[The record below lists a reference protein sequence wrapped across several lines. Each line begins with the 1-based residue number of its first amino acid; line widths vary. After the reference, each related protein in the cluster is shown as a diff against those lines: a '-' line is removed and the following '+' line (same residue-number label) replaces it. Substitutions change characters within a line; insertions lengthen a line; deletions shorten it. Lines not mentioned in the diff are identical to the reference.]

1 MSMNNEILVKI
12 NNLNFSYNREPA
24 LLDINFNI
32 ERGDFVGIIGPNG
45 SGKTTLLK
53 IMLGLL
59 SPHGGSVFL
68 FGKKI
73 SDFNEWE
80 KIGYVPQKISS
91 LEIKFPITVYEFVSM
106 GRINKSKFFFKFNKK
121 DKEAIDEALE
131 VVEMEKHKNHL
142 ISELSGGEQQ
152 RVFIARAIASKP
164 EFLILDEPTVGV
176 DIETQDRFYKLLTRL
191 NRDFNL
197 TLAIV
202 SHDVDVIASEVK
214 TLVCLNRSLV
224 YHGTPKEFIKED
236 YIERLYG
243 KDVRFILHGH

>member
-1 MSMNNEILVKI
+1 MDNEILVKI
-12 NNLNFSYNREPA
+12 NNLNFSYKRETV
-24 LLDINFNI
+24 LREINLDIN
-32 ERGDFVGIIGPNG
+32 RGDFVGIIGPNG

-59 SPHGGSVFL
+59 KPLNGDVFL

-73 SDFNEWE
+73 SDFNDWE

-91 LEIKFPITVYEFVSM
+91 LDIHFPITVQEFVNM
-106 GRINKSKFFFKFNKK
+106 GRINKSKFFFKFDKK
-121 DKEAIDEALE
+121 DKEAVNEALK
-131 VVEMEKHKNHL
+131 VVEMDRHKNHL

-176 DIETQDRFYKLLTRL
+176 DLEAQDKFYKLLKRL
-191 NRDFNL
+191 NQNFGL

-214 TLVCLNRSLV
+214 TLICLNRSLV

-236 YIERLYG
+236 YLERLYG